1 MNPVDTDN
9 HRNQIPR
16 TRIVVCVGPG
26 GVGKTTTAAA
36 LGLACA
42 EEGKRAVVITVD
54 PAKRLADALG
64 IEQLTNKPTPVA
76 LPRTISG
83 SLHALMLDTAKT
95 FDDLIDLHAT
105 DANQALRIRTNA
117 FYKNISRS
125 LSGTQ
130 EYMAMEKLYEL
141 VHMPT
146 DDLGNSLELF
156 DVVIVDT
163 PPTKNGLDLV
173 SASDRLIRLL
183 DNRIFR
189 ALMASPGR
197 GFGVVTAAAQ
207 LALKPLGRVVG
218 SDVLSDAVS
227 FFQTFEGMEAGFRA
241 RAVSARALLTGEH
254 SRWVLVAG
262 PQEATVREATEL
274 GEELSR
280 RSIPIC
286 GVVANRVQPLVEPL
300 PSVDTA
306 PESLGPAIRRAEVA
320 NELAR
325 SQREVLAPLHAFSNA
340 MLTIGLRNADVH
352 TIAQLRHLAGY
363 LRSQPVEVLSN
374 SDNSDNSGTVFSVQT
389 VLG

>member
-1 MNPVDTDN
+1 M
-9 HRNQIPR
+9 IR

-36 LGLACA
+36 LGIACA
-42 EEGKRAVVITVD
+42 EEGRRAVVITVD

-64 IEQLTNKPTPVA
+64 IETLTNKPTPVA
-76 LPRTISG
+76 LPRTIRG
-83 SLHALMLDTAKT
+83 SLHALMLDTAQT
-95 FDDLIDLHAT
+95 FDDLVAHHAT
-105 DANQALRIRTNA
+105 DPKQSERILTNK

-141 VHMPT
+141 VHTPT
-146 DDLGNSLELF
+146 DDSGVVLEPF

-189 ALMASPGR
+189 ALMASPR
-197 GFGVVTAAAQ
+197 SGFGVVGAAAQ

-227 FFQTFEGMEAGFRA
+227 FFQAFDGMEPGFRA
-241 RAVSARALLTGEH
+241 RAVAARTLLVGPD
-254 SRWVLVAG
+254 SRWVLVAA
-262 PQEATVREATEL
+262 PQQATVREAIEL
-274 GEELSR
+274 AEELRS
-280 RSIPIC
+280 RSIGLS

-300 PSVDTA
+300 PDSATA
-306 PESLGPAIRRAEVA
+306 PESLRPAIRRAEIA
-320 NELAR
+320 NTLAR
-325 SQREVLAPLHAFSNA
+325 SQRDVLSPLRTFSNA
-340 MLTIGLRNADVH
+340 MATIGLRNADVH
-352 TIAQLRHLAGY
+352 TIAQLRQLAGQFTATE
-363 LRSQPVEVLSN
+363 SAGLS
-374 SDNSDNSGTVFSVQT
+374 DVFTVHT
-389 VLG
+389 VLA